1 MPLHLTE
8 APSLPYWRA
17 HLEARWQGRL
27 QELIVLSLAYHDAAA
42 AAGDNGD
49 RAAAR
54 RLRETLRATVAARR
68 GLADTEDA
76 LGRLA
81 AGRFGRCEQ
90 CGVAIPASRLA
101 LSPEARYCPVCGDDW
116 MGEPEGHGSPK
127 LSLAWPLF
135 ES

>member
-8 APSLPYWRA
+8 APSLPHWRA
-17 HLEARWQGRL
+17 LLEARWQARL
-27 QELIVLSLAYHDAAA
+27 QELIELSLAYHDGAAVG
-42 AAGDNGD
+42 GDHGD

-81 AGRFGRCEQ
+81 ACRFGLCEQ
-90 CGVAIPASRLA
+90 CGAAIPASLLA
-101 LSPEARYCPVCGDDW
+101 LTPETRYCPACGA
-116 MGEPEGHGSPK
+116 GCPK
-127 LSLAWPLF
+127 YR
-135 ES
+135 

>member
-8 APSLPYWRA
+8 APSFPYWRA
-17 HLEARWQGRL
+17 LLEARWQAGL
-27 QELIVLSLAYHDAAA
+27 EELIELSLAYHDGA
-42 AAGDNGD
+42 AAGGDHGD

-81 AGRFGRCEQ
+81 AGRFGLCEQ
-90 CGVAIPASRLA
+90 CGAAIPASLLA
-101 LSPEARYCPVCGDDW
+101 LTPATRYCQACGDGR
-116 MGEPEGHGSPK
+116 MPEI
-127 LSLAWPLF
+127 SLASLLF
-135 ES
+135 EW

>member
-8 APSLPYWRA
+8 APSLPHWRA
-17 HLEARWQGRL
+17 LLEARWQVRL
-27 QELIVLSLAYHDAAA
+27 QELIELSLAYHDAAA
-42 AAGDNGD
+42 ADGDHGD

-76 LGRLA
+76 LARLA

-90 CGVAIPASRLA
+90 CGSAVPASLLA
-101 LSPEARYCPVCGDDW
+101 LTPETRYCPACDADSA
-116 MGEPEGHGSPK
+116 GERSRG
-127 LSLAWPLF
+127 A
-135 ES
+135 

>member
-17 HLEARWQGRL
+17 LLETRWQVRL
-27 QELIVLSLAYHDAAA
+27 QELIELSLAYHDAAA
-42 AAGDNGD
+42 ADRDDGD

-76 LGRLA
+76 LSRLA
-81 AGRFGRCEQ
+81 VGRFGPCEQ
-90 CGVAIPASRLA
+90 CGAAIPASLLA
-101 LSPEARYCPVCGDDW
+101 LTPETRYCPACDAGW
-116 MGEPEGHGSPK
+116 TGERSPG
-127 LSLAWPLF
+127 P
-135 ES
+135 

>member
-17 HLEARWQGRL
+17 QLEARWQARL
-27 QELIVLSLAYHDAAA
+27 QELIELSLAYHDAAA
-42 AAGDNGD
+42 ADD

-81 AGRFGRCEQ
+81 AGHFGLCEQ
-90 CGVAIPASRLA
+90 CGAAIPASLLA
-101 LSPEARYCPVCGDDW
+101 LTPETRYCPACDAGW
-116 MGEPEGHGSPK
+116 LRERSPG
-127 LSLAWPLF
+127 A
-135 ES
+135 